1 MEETNFLDAL
11 DDWGSI
17 LTDTYDE
24 SAGINI
30 LGIEAYNEEP
40 TLFTIDKN
48 MSKSLIGDW
57 SNKKGEEYFENYL
70 SKNDNNEAIYIY
82 FRVYT
87 AYNNSSIEHVVLSF
101 KVGELG
107 SKYNIDRGDQLYTQI
122 FFNKQA
128 NIFEF
133 KEPPFVEAT
142 LLNHDFLKSF
152 MERAITEMNKAR
164 KLINN
169 QLIDDE
175 ELLARIFNT
184 FKERTKDLS

>member
-1 MEETNFLDAL
+1 MEENNFLDAL
-11 DDWGSI
+11 NDWGSI

-24 SAGINI
+24 AAGINI
-30 LGIEAYNEEP
+30 LGVEAYNEEP

-48 MSKSLIGDW
+48 MSKSLIGNW
-57 SNKKGEEYFENYL
+57 SNKNGDEYFENYL
-70 SKNDNNEAIYIY
+70 SKNDNNEALYIY

-87 AYNNSSIEHVVLSF
+87 AYNNSSIEHVVLRF

-107 SKYNIDRGDQLYTQI
+107 ATYNIVRGDQLYTQV

-133 KEPPFVEAT
+133 KEHPYVEAT

-152 MERAITEMNKAR
+152 MERAVTEMNKAR
-164 KLINN
+164 KLINQ

-184 FKERTKDLS
+184 FKERTKNLS